1 MKQKLKKLLAALIV
15 LAMPFSNLITTA
27 LALETESDEKLAVS
41 YVYVN
46 GVKLTE
52 GMYWKNGDTKSTTGS
67 PTNCNAYY
75 NNGTLYLKDAK
86 ITKAYTPNVYTYA
99 YRCGI
104 YSSGSLAID
113 VSGEN
118 SISDPQVLSTNIY
131 AKNGITIK
139 GSGKLYLE
147 KGGYYDEYYDSD
159 LCECAVA
166 TEGNIEISQTVVVI
180 KSASS
185 GIDGKLINLQNGA
198 SLSIDAFRGGC
209 CSASFIINNSKLNVV
224 GEETGLAVYGQ
235 FIVEGQSAVRIK
247 GQRWA
252 AFSDIEWNSILIY
265 APNHTLIAD
274 GAQMS
279 DDHFNLLYIDE
290 HYKEVLIYSP
300 TLSDRFVDVNRFDWY
315 NDSVQWAVEN
325 NITSGTGPI
334 TFSPE
339 TVCSRGQIVT
349 FLWNANGSP
358 KMSGVKNPFKDVKSN
373 DYYYDAVLWAVKNG
387 VTAGTSA
394 TTFSPNVSC
403 TRGQVVTLLYNAS
416 GNKRIIN
423 TNNPFRDVPSDQ
435 YYSKPVLWAV
445 QNGITSGTSATTFS
459 PNANCTRAQIVCF
472 LQKDMK

>member
-1 MKQKLKKLLAALIV
+1 MKQKLKKLLAVLIV

-27 LALETESDEKLAVS
+27 LALETESDEKLAAS

-52 GMYWKNGDTKSTTGS
+52 GMYWKNGDTKSATGS

-86 ITKAYTPNVYTYA
+86 ITKAYTPNIYTYA

-104 YSSGSLAID
+104 YSSGSLTID

-118 SISDPQVLSTNIY
+118 SISDPQLQSTNIY
-131 AKNGITIK
+131 AKNGLIIK
-139 GSGKLYLE
+139 GTGKLYLE
-147 KGGYYDEYYDSD
+147 KGGYYDDYYDGD
-159 LCECAVA
+159 GGEGTIA
-166 TEGNIEISQTVVVI
+166 TEGDVEISQAVVDI
-180 KSASS
+180 KSESA
-185 GIDGKLINLQNGA
+185 GIYGQSIMIQNGA
-198 SLSIDAFRGGC
+198 SISIDSYFGISCNLGLNV
-209 CSASFIINNSKLNVV
+209 NNAKLNVV
-224 GEETGLAVYGQ
+224 GVETGISVGTDLTVKGK
-235 FIVEGQSAVRIK
+235 SAVRAQIK
-247 GQRWA
+247 KSLEQKSMLIY
-252 AFSDIEWNSILIY
+252 FSDCVLNVDGKRRSPNEFNSVYLNGPYNEINVY
-265 APNHTLIAD
+265 NPA
-274 GAQMS
+274 
-279 DDHFNLLYIDE
+279 
-290 HYKEVLIYSP
+290 
-300 TLSDRFVDVNRFDWY
+300 LSDRFVDVNRFDWY

-325 NITSGTGPI
+325 NITSGTSPI

-339 TVCSRGQIVT
+339 TVCTRGQVVT
-349 FLWNANGSP
+349 FLWNANGRP
-358 KMSGVKNPFKDVKSN
+358 KMSGVKNPFKDVKSS

-416 GNKRIIN
+416 SNKQIIN
-423 TNNPFRDVPSDQ
+423 TNNPFKDVPSER